1 MHVKSEKS
9 HRKTSEPRTWSS
21 PPWPRSAPP
30 RLVLLQ
36 LLIPLGLGLQ
46 GSMVAAWDVL
56 WLELSWHWLPPEQLL
71 GSWLVISWRREPVN
85 ICGVSEIDGNG
96 MLGSCVVIPAFWS
109 AITPVDTWTKISLIY
124 FCPSCVPWNLLR
136 FLYWIQFKW
145 ALCSLHYRVHC
156 KECLCESWVILCST
170 KVRFEW
176 TICKF
181 LDGSL
186 GNAHRLDVGPKL
198 DVELDSCV
206 FCNCEFPS
214 WSVKDLKQWRM

>member
-85 ICGVSEIDGNG
+85 ICGVSAIDGNG
-96 MLGSCVVIPAFWS
+96 MLGSCVVIPAFSS

-124 FCPSCVPWNLLR
+124 FLYQLLSLE
-136 FLYWIQFKW
+136 FIENFVLNTIQVSSLFT
-145 ALCSLHYRVHC
+145 ALQS
-156 KECLCESWVILCST
+156 S
-170 KVRFEW
+170 
-176 TICKF
+176 
-181 LDGSL
+181 
-186 GNAHRLDVGPKL
+186 
-198 DVELDSCV
+198 
-206 FCNCEFPS
+206 
-214 WSVKDLKQWRM
+214 Q

>member
-124 FCPSCVPWNLLR
+124 FCTSCFPGI
-136 FLYWIQFKW
+136 YWDFCTEYNSSE
-145 ALCSLHYRVHC
+145 LFVHC
-156 KECLCESWVILCST
+156 ITEFTARSVF
-170 KVRFEW
+170 VNPEW
-176 TICKF
+176 
-181 LDGSL
+181 
-186 GNAHRLDVGPKL
+186 
-198 DVELDSCV
+198 SCAALR
-206 FCNCEFPS
+206 
-214 WSVKDLKQWRM
+214 WDLSEQFASS